1 MKVITLLNEKG
12 GVGKTTLATH
22 IAAGLAVKGFRV
34 IMIDADPQANATIA
48 FGLQP
53 EPAIYD
59 LVVRKAAFRDV
70 LRIVSPEVYEIPGEQ
85 PRGLLAVVPSNI
97 ETRNIAN
104 SIADALAI
112 RRRLD
117 EIKTSVDFVVFDT
130 SPTPSLL
137 HGSIFLA
144 TDAVLYPTTLEY
156 FSFTGLVNSLGH
168 MQTFRQEKRNM
179 NLGDIVPLGIVPMMF
194 RTQTVGHSENL
205 TVLRDK
211 YGDLVWEPVRQR
223 IVWSDATLAYRPV
236 WNFEPG
242 GSASREAMNIV
253 NRVLHEVA
261 HVPQA

>member
-22 IAAGLAVKGFRV
+22 VAAGLAVKGYRTV
-34 IMIDADPQANATIA
+34 LLDADPQANATIA

-53 EPAIYD
+53 EPALYD
-59 LVVRKAAFRDV
+59 LLVRRAAFRDV
-70 LRIVSPEVYEIPGEQ
+70 LQIVPSHTYEIPGEQ
-85 PRGLLAVVPSNI
+85 VRGLLAVVASNI

-104 SIADALAI
+104 SISDALAI
-112 RRRLD
+112 RRRLE
-117 EIKTSVDFVVFDT
+117 EIKSNVDFVVFDT

-144 TDAVLYPTTLEY
+144 TDAVIYPTTLEY

-168 MQTFRQEKRNM
+168 MNTFRQEKRNM
-179 NLGDIVPLGIVPMMF
+179 NLGDIVPLGIVPMMY
-194 RTQTVGHSENL
+194 RQQTIGHTENL
-205 TVLRDK
+205 AILQDK
-211 YGDLVWEPVRQR
+211 YAELVWEPIRQR

-236 WNFEPG
+236 WNFEPT
-242 GSASREAMNIV
+242 GSAGREAMNV
-253 NRVLHEVA
+253 VSRLLHEVA

>member
-22 IAAGLAVKGFRV
+22 VAAGLAVRGYRTV
-34 IMIDADPQANATIA
+34 LLDADPQANATIA

-53 EPAIYD
+53 EPALYD
-59 LVVRKAAFRDV
+59 LLVRRAAFRDV
-70 LRIVSPEVYEIPGEQ
+70 LQIVPAETYCIPGEQ
-85 PRGLLAVVPSNI
+85 VRGLLAVVASNI

-104 SIADALAI
+104 SISDALAI
-112 RRRLD
+112 RRRLE
-117 EIKTSVDFVVFDT
+117 EIKSNVDFVVFDT

-144 TDAVLYPTTLEY
+144 TDAVIYPTTLEY

-168 MQTFRQEKRNM
+168 MNTFRQEKQNM
-179 NLGDIVPLGIVPMMF
+179 NLGDIVPLGIVPMMY
-194 RTQTVGHSENL
+194 RKQTVGHTENL
-205 TVLRDK
+205 AILQDK
-211 YGDLVWEPVRQR
+211 YGSMVWEPIRQR

-242 GSASREAMNIV
+242 GSAGREAMNLV
-253 NRVLHEVA
+253 NHLLHEVA